1 MLNED
6 CVWCFVNVKRPVVFT
21 HVVGGRLKSTCC
33 STCWLIIAIL
43 ASEETVSRIGGTVH
57 AWYLLS
63 FEVDLLFNS
72 LARNPR
78 STSEESCVL
87 SCSRLVSSAG
97 VGGKL
102 VAQLVC
108 LLLQP
113 HYDFRSSLLVVLL
126 LNNSQLIQIKTKT
139 ILINT
144 KIIKIQHIERSTT
157 DEQVSSW

>member
-1 MLNED
+1 MLPQVTSVTFTLIPLVEKNQCDAQEPDPQYDGGSMLKED
-6 CVWCFVNVKRPVVFT
+6 CVWCSLDHCQPVVFT

-33 STCWLIIAIL
+33 STCWLIVAIL
-43 ASEETVSRIGGTVH
+43 SSEETVSRIGGTVH

-78 STSEESCVL
+78 STSEESCIL

-126 LNNSQLIQIKTKT
+126 LNNS
-139 ILINT
+139 
-144 KIIKIQHIERSTT
+144 
-157 DEQVSSW
+157 